1 MTRFPEVLD
10 KIYFVAENGKVINPP
25 KRVIIK
31 SGYPLDTL
39 KRKLQR

>member
-1 MTRFPEVLD
+1 MKLF
-10 KIYFVAENGKVINPP
+10 FVAENGKVINPP

-31 SGYPLDTL
+31 SGDPLDTL